1 MRTKKR
7 TTKLGIKLLLSFALI
22 PILISSTLA
31 TTPWSASAQTS
42 LRLPVSQGATQRF
55 IVTVASRSDVAI
67 IANKVEAAGATVDYR
82 FTKVL
87 IGFSAFLS
95 TAQVVVLS
103 DDPRV
108 LSIDLDEKISL
119 DSVETN
125 TSTPPEAGDVIPGRY
140 IVTLKSTA
148 NQSSK
153 AGVLSILG
161 NSVIAEFT
169 EVFTGYTADL
179 TPAQLAA
186 LESNPAVKDIEQDQV
201 ITINSDQLNPPW
213 GLDRIDQSD
222 LPLNQHYVDRSNGA
236 GVTVYVVDTGIAPH
250 TEFGTRLAIGRNY
263 AGNLAGDLN
272 YTDCNGHGTHVAGI
286 IGSNTYGVAERV
298 AAPRARAKV
307 LLRLVQRTR
316 HRRRHARARSRL
328 LEVRRSDGDRRGD
341 RERLGARGRRLGGT
355 HATFANGLSVF
366 LRVLDGDRPGS
377 VARLVPGA
385 RLRPSTDGKR

>member
-1 MRTKKR
+1 MRTKIWAMKR
-7 TTKLGIKLLLSFALI
+7 GGGHLLCLVVVPLLFTA
-22 PILISSTLA
+22 TLA
-31 TTPWSASAQTS
+31 VTPVTATPEVA
-42 LRLPVSQGATQRF
+42 LHLPAAKGTTQRY
-55 IVTVASRSDVAI
+55 IVTVASTSDVANV
-67 IANKVEAAGATVDYR
+67 ANKVEAAGATVEYR

-125 TSTPPEAGDVIPGRY
+125 TSTPPEAGDVIPSRY

-250 TEFGTRLAIGRNY
+250 TEFGTR
-263 AGNLAGDLN
+263 
-272 YTDCNGHGTHVAGI
+272 
-286 IGSNTYGVAERV
+286 
-298 AAPRARAKV
+298 
-307 LLRLVQRTR
+307 
-316 HRRRHARARSRL
+316 
-328 LEVRRSDGDRRGD
+328 
-341 RERLGARGRRLGGT
+341 
-355 HATFANGLSVF
+355 
-366 LRVLDGDRPGS
+366 
-377 VARLVPGA
+377 
-385 RLRPSTDGKR
+385 